1 MLGEVVVVLDPD
13 AAPGVDYVRK
23 PSMQLAS
30 KMRFI
35 SVQFDALLCSA
46 PTCGCAARP
55 TPTRWRARL
64 ESAVRGVEGLTLRRP
79 VQANSVFAVLPA
91 AVTARLQKRF
101 RFYTWDDATGEVR
114 WMTTFDTTE
123 DDVDVF
129 AAAIHEELASTP
141 RPCSRRQTV
150 RTPSAV
156 RCISP

>member
-1 MLGEVVVVLDPD
+1 M
-13 AAPGVDYVRK
+13 
-23 PSMQLAS
+23 
-30 KMRFI
+30 
-35 SVQFDALLCSA
+35 
-46 PTCGCAARP
+46 AR
-55 TPTRWRARL
+55 RL

-129 AAAIHEELASTP
+129 AGAIHEELAAALDDREEP
-141 RPCSRRQTV
+141 AR
-150 RTPSAV
+150 
-156 RCISP
+156 